1 MFNGITQRFDTIIR
15 DLRGL
20 GKITDENIDHTARE
34 IRKALLEADVNFLVA
49 KDFVNKVKSEAQGTK
64 VLKSI
69 KPGEQFISII
79 HKELISTLG
88 NKTDELKISSGFSVI
103 LLAGTQGSGKTTTA
117 VKLANMISKMNKKV
131 SLIAADTYRP
141 GAIDQLEQL
150 GKKINIPVLYNQSND
165 PIRICKFGIKQAKA
179 QKVDTVIIDTA
190 GRLNIDGEMMLEIQ
204 NISDLTN
211 PNETLFVAD
220 SMTGQDMVPSIGA
233 FNETLN
239 LTGVIL
245 TKLDGD
251 NRGGAALS
259 IRSASGVPIKFVG
272 VSEKIDGIEKF
283 DPKRIADRILG
294 FGDVLSLVDKV
305 EKVVK
310 EEDYAKIEQ
319 KLKNDSFDFN
329 DFRDQLNQIRKMG
342 SMTELI
348 GMIPGIS
355 RKIKG
360 LNLNEKQLV
369 WTEAI
374 INSMTLKER
383 ARPEI
388 IDSSR
393 KKRIA
398 EGSGRTVFE
407 VNSLITKFADMK
419 KMMKKMKQK
428 QSKIPMKR
436 IFRKY
441 S

>member
-1 MFNGITQRFDTIIR
+1 MFNGITQRFDTILR

-20 GKITDENIDHTARE
+20 GKITDENIEHTARE

-88 NKTDELKISSGFSVI
+88 KKTDELKISSGFSVI
-103 LLAGTQGSGKTTTA
+103 LLAGTQGSGKTTSA
-117 VKLANMISKMNKKV
+117 AKLANMISKMNKKV

-141 GAIDQLEQL
+141 GAVDQLEQL
-150 GKKINIPVLYNQSND
+150 GKKINIPVFYDQSND
-165 PIRICKFGIKQAKA
+165 PIKICKFGIKQAKA

-190 GRLNIDGEMMLEIQ
+190 GRLNVDGEMMLEIQ
-204 NISDLTN
+204 KISDLTN
-211 PNETLFVAD
+211 PKETLFVAD
-220 SMTGQDMVPSIGA
+220 SMTGQDMVPSIQT
-233 FNETLN
+233 FNEALN

-251 NRGGAALS
+251 ARGGAALS

-310 EEDYAKIEQ
+310 EKDYAKIEQ

-342 SMTELI
+342 SMTDLI

-407 VNSLITKFADMK
+407 VNSLIKKFADMK

-428 QSKIPMKR
+428 KSKIPMKR
-436 IFRKY
+436 IFRKF

>member
-1 MFNGITQRFDTIIR
+1 MFNGITQRFDTILR

-20 GKITDENIDHTARE
+20 GKITDENIEHTARE

-79 HKELISTLG
+79 HRELISTLG
-88 NKTDELKISSGFSVI
+88 EKTDELNISSGFSVI

-131 SLIAADTYRP
+131 ILIAADTYRP
-141 GAIDQLEQL
+141 GAVDQLEQL
-150 GKKINIPVLYNQSND
+150 GKKINIPVFYDQSND

-179 QKVDTVIIDTA
+179 QKIDTVIIDTA

-220 SMTGQDMVPSIGA
+220 SMTGQDMVPYIGA
-233 FNETLN
+233 FNEALN

-251 NRGGAALS
+251 TRGGAALS
-259 IRSASGVPIKFVG
+259 IRSVSGVPIKFVG

-310 EEDYAKIEQ
+310 EKDYAKIEQ

-407 VNSLITKFADMK
+407 VNSLIKKFADMK

-428 QSKIPMKR
+428 ESKIPMKR
-436 IFRKY
+436 IFRKF

>member
-1 MFNGITQRFDTIIR
+1 MHIRVLKRFVIYMAILTFVMFTVWGFVRSFMNRPPGDYETEVCDIR
-15 DLRGL
+15 LKD
-20 GKITDENIDHTARE
+20 KKYEQA
-34 IRKALLEADVNFLVA
+34 LEAAN
-49 KDFVNKVKSEAQGTK
+49 EA
-64 VLKSI
+64 
-69 KPGEQFISII
+69 
-79 HKELISTLG
+79 
-88 NKTDELKISSGFSVI
+88 
-103 LLAGTQGSGKTTTA
+103 
-117 VKLANMISKMNKKV
+117 
-131 SLIAADTYRP
+131 
-141 GAIDQLEQL
+141 
-150 GKKINIPVLYNQSND
+150 
-165 PIRICKFGIKQAKA
+165 
-179 QKVDTVIIDTA
+179 
-190 GRLNIDGEMMLEIQ
+190 
-204 NISDLTN
+204 
-211 PNETLFVAD
+211 
-220 SMTGQDMVPSIGA
+220 
-233 FNETLN
+233 LN

-251 NRGGAALS
+251 TRGGAALS
-259 IRSASGVPIKFVG
+259 IRSVSGVPIKFVG

-407 VNSLITKFADMK
+407 VNSLIKKFADMK

-428 QSKIPMKR
+428 ESKIPMKR
-436 IFRKY
+436 IFRKF

>member
-1 MFNGITQRFDTIIR
+1 MFSGITQRFDTILR

-20 GKITDENIDHTARE
+20 GKITDENIEHTARE

-79 HKELISTLG
+79 HKELISILG
-88 NKTDELKISSGFSVI
+88 EQTDELNISSGLSVI

-117 VKLANMISKMNKKV
+117 AKLANMISNMNKKV
-131 SLIAADTYRP
+131 CLIAADTYRP
-141 GAIDQLEQL
+141 GAVDQLEQL
-150 GKKINIPVLYNQSND
+150 GKKNNIPVFYDQSND

-190 GRLNIDGEMMLEIQ
+190 GRLNVDGEMMLEIQ

-220 SMTGQDMVPSIGA
+220 SMTGQDMVPSIQA
-233 FNETLN
+233 FKEALN
-239 LTGVIL
+239 LTGVVL

-251 NRGGAALS
+251 TRGGAALS
-259 IRSASGVPIKFVG
+259 IRSVSGIPIKFVG

-294 FGDVLSLVDKV
+294 FGDVVSLVDKV

-310 EEDYAKIEQ
+310 EEDLVRIER

-329 DFRDQLNQIRKMG
+329 DFRDQLIQIRKMG
-342 SMTELI
+342 SMTEFI

-355 RKIKG
+355 RKIKS

-383 ARPEI
+383 AKPEI
-388 IDSSR
+388 LDSSR

-407 VNSLITKFADMK
+407 VNSLIKKFTDMK

-428 QSKIPMKR
+428 QNKISMNR
-436 IFRKY
+436 IFRKF

>member
-1 MFNGITQRFDTIIR
+1 MFNGITQRFDTILR

-20 GKITDENIDHTARE
+20 GKITDENIEHTARE

-79 HKELISTLG
+79 HRELISTLG
-88 NKTDELKISSGFSVI
+88 EKTDELNISSGFSVI

-141 GAIDQLEQL
+141 GAVDQLEQL
-150 GKKINIPVLYNQSND
+150 GKKINIPVFYDRSND
-165 PIRICKFGIKQAKA
+165 PIRICKFGIKQSKA

-233 FNETLN
+233 FNEALN

-251 NRGGAALS
+251 TRGGAALS
-259 IRSASGVPIKFVG
+259 IRSVSGVPIKFVG

-407 VNSLITKFADMK
+407 VNSLIKKFADMK

-428 QSKIPMKR
+428 ESKIPMKR
-436 IFRKY
+436 IFRKF

>member
-1 MFNGITQRFDTIIR
+1 MFNGITQRFNTILR

-20 GKITDENIDHTARE
+20 GKITDENIEYTARE

-79 HKELISTLG
+79 HRELISTLG
-88 NKTDELKISSGFSVI
+88 EKTDELNISSGFSVI

-117 VKLANMISKMNKKV
+117 AKLANMISKMNKKV

-141 GAIDQLEQL
+141 GAVDQLEQL
-150 GKKINIPVLYNQSND
+150 GKKINIPVFYDQSND

-233 FNETLN
+233 FNEALN

-310 EEDYAKIEQ
+310 EKDYAKIEQ

-407 VNSLITKFADMK
+407 VNSLIKKFADMK

-428 QSKIPMKR
+428 ESKIPMKR
-436 IFRKY
+436 IFRKF

>member
-1 MFNGITQRFDTIIR
+1 MFNGITQRFDTILR

-20 GKITDENIDHTARE
+20 GKITDENIQHTARE

-79 HKELISTLG
+79 HRELISTLG
-88 NKTDELKISSGFSVI
+88 EKTDELNISSGFSVI

-117 VKLANMISKMNKKV
+117 AKLANMISKMNKKV
-131 SLIAADTYRP
+131 SLVAADTYRP
-141 GAIDQLEQL
+141 GAKEQLEQL
-150 GKKINIPVLYNQSND
+150 GKKINIPVFYDQSND
-165 PIRICKFGIKQAKA
+165 PIKICKFGIKQAKA

-233 FNETLN
+233 FNEALN

-251 NRGGAALS
+251 TRGGAALS
-259 IRSASGVPIKFVG
+259 IRSVSGVPIKFVG

-383 ARPEI
+383 AKPEI

-407 VNSLITKFADMK
+407 VNSLIKKFADMK

-428 QSKIPMKR
+428 KSKIPMKR
-436 IFRKY
+436 IFRKF

>member
-1 MFNGITQRFDTIIR
+1 MFNGITQRFNTILR

-20 GKITDENIDHTARE
+20 GKITDENIEYTARE

-79 HKELISTLG
+79 HRELISTLG
-88 NKTDELKISSGFSVI
+88 EKIDELNISSGFSVI

-141 GAIDQLEQL
+141 GAVAQLEQL
-150 GKKINIPVLYNQSND
+150 GKKINIPIFYDQSND
-165 PIRICKFGIKQAKA
+165 PIKICKFGIKQAKA
-179 QKVDTVIIDTA
+179 QKIDTVIIDTA

-233 FNETLN
+233 FNEALN

-251 NRGGAALS
+251 TRGGAALS

-407 VNSLITKFADMK
+407 VNSLIKKFADMK

-428 QSKIPMKR
+428 ESKIPMKR
-436 IFRKY
+436 IFRKF

>member
-1 MFNGITQRFDTIIR
+1 MFNGITQRFDTILR

-20 GKITDENIDHTARE
+20 GKITDENIEYTARE

-79 HKELISTLG
+79 HRELISTLG
-88 NKTDELKISSGFSVI
+88 EKTDELNISSGFSVI

-141 GAIDQLEQL
+141 GAVDQLEQL
-150 GKKINIPVLYNQSND
+150 GKKINIPVFYDQSND
-165 PIRICKFGIKQAKA
+165 PIKICKFGIKQAKA

-220 SMTGQDMVPSIGA
+220 SMTGQDMVPSIVA
-233 FNETLN
+233 FNEALN

-251 NRGGAALS
+251 TRGGAALS

-407 VNSLITKFADMK
+407 VNSLIKKFADMK

-436 IFRKY
+436 IFRKF

>member
-1 MFNGITQRFDTIIR
+1 MFNGITQRFNTILR

-20 GKITDENIDHTARE
+20 GKITDENIEYTARE

-79 HKELISTLG
+79 HRELISTLG
-88 NKTDELKISSGFSVI
+88 EKTDELNISSGFSVI

-117 VKLANMISKMNKKV
+117 AKLANMISKMNKKV

-141 GAIDQLEQL
+141 GAVDQLEQL
-150 GKKINIPVLYNQSND
+150 GKKINIPVFYDQSND
-165 PIRICKFGIKQAKA
+165 PIKICKFGIKQAKA

-233 FNETLN
+233 FNEALN

-310 EEDYAKIEQ
+310 EKDYAKIEQ

-407 VNSLITKFADMK
+407 VNSLIKKFADMK

-428 QSKIPMKR
+428 ESKIPMKR
-436 IFRKY
+436 IFRKF

>member
-1 MFNGITQRFDTIIR
+1 MFNGITQRFDTILR

-20 GKITDENIDHTARE
+20 GKITDENIEHTSRE

-49 KDFVNKVKSEAQGTK
+49 KDFVSKVKRKAQGTK

-88 NKTDELKISSGFSVI
+88 GETDELNISSGFNVI

-117 VKLANMISKMNKKV
+117 AKLANMISKINKKV

-141 GAIDQLEQL
+141 GAVNQLEQL
-150 GKKINIPVLYNQSND
+150 GKRINIPVFYDQSND
-165 PIRICKFGIKQAKA
+165 PIKICKFGIKQAKA
-179 QKVDTVIIDTA
+179 QKIDTIIIDTA
-190 GRLNIDGEMMLEIQ
+190 GRLNVNGEMMIEI
-204 NISDLTN
+204 NSICDLTN
-211 PNETLFVAD
+211 PNEILFVAD
-220 SMTGQDMVPSIGA
+220 SMTGQDMVSSIKA
-233 FNETLN
+233 FNEVLN

-251 NRGGAALS
+251 TRGGAALS

-310 EEDYAKIEQ
+310 KEDYAILEQ
-319 KLKNDSFDFN
+319 KLNRETFNFN
-329 DFRDQLNQIRKMG
+329 DFRYQLNQIRKMG
-342 SMTELI
+342 SITELI

-355 RKIKG
+355 RKIRS
-360 LNLNEKQLV
+360 LNLDEKQLV

-374 INSMTLKER
+374 INSMTPKER
-383 ARPEI
+383 AGSKI

-393 KKRIA
+393 KRRIA
-398 EGSGRTVFE
+398 KGSGRTVFE
-407 VNSLITKFADMK
+407 VNNLIKKFTGMK

-428 QSKIPMKR
+428 QSKIPSKR
-436 IFRKY
+436 SFGKF

>member
-1 MFNGITQRFDTIIR
+1 MFNGITQRFDTILR

-20 GKITDENIDHTARE
+20 GKITDENIEHTARE

-79 HKELISTLG
+79 HRELISTLG
-88 NKTDELKISSGFSVI
+88 EKTDELNISSGFSVI

-150 GKKINIPVLYNQSND
+150 GKKINIPVFYNQSND

-179 QKVDTVIIDTA
+179 QKIDTVIIDTA

-204 NISDLTN
+204 NISDLTK
-211 PNETLFVAD
+211 PCETIFVAD
-220 SMTGQDMVPSIGA
+220 SMTGQDMVHSIGA
-233 FNETLN
+233 FNEALN

-251 NRGGAALS
+251 ARGGAALS
-259 IRSASGVPIKFVG
+259 IRSVSGVPIKFVG

-294 FGDVLSLVDKV
+294 FGDVVSLVDKV

-407 VNSLITKFADMK
+407 VNSLIKKFADMK

-428 QSKIPMKR
+428 ESKIPMKR
-436 IFRKY
+436 IFRKF

>member
-1 MFNGITQRFDTIIR
+1 MFNGITQRFDTILR

-20 GKITDENIDHTARE
+20 GKITDENIEQTARE
-34 IRKALLEADVNFLVA
+34 IRKALLEADVKFLVA

-69 KPGEQFISII
+69 KPGEQFINII
-79 HKELISTLG
+79 HRELISTLG
-88 NKTDELKISSGFSVI
+88 EKTDELNISSGFSVI

-141 GAIDQLEQL
+141 GAVDQLDQL
-150 GKKINIPVLYNQSND
+150 GKKINIPIFYDQSND
-165 PIRICKFGIKQAKA
+165 PIKICKFGIKQAKA
-179 QKVDTVIIDTA
+179 QKIDTVIIDTA

-233 FNETLN
+233 FNEALN

-251 NRGGAALS
+251 TRGGAALS
-259 IRSASGVPIKFVG
+259 IRSVSGVPIKFVG

-310 EEDYAKIEQ
+310 EKDHAKIEQ

-374 INSMTLKER
+374 INSMTFKER

-407 VNSLITKFADMK
+407 VNSLIKKFADMK

-428 QSKIPMKR
+428 ESKIPMKR
-436 IFRKY
+436 IFRKF